1 MKECP
6 QCHKTYDDSKNFCIS
21 CGSSLNHVSDKV
33 VIEDVPEQTQPKKK
47 KKRSGCLKKVIIGI
61 IAVIIGLYVLGSY
74 INNAATYLRAEP
86 NQLVSP
92 KGGGKIKV
100 DIDYDGYIWTVNYAP
115 EWVDIEENENDF
127 EVTFAPNMTGRN
139 REGSITIQSGK
150 LVTQVAVGQSGTAT
164 FVHVSKDNLKFSKSG
179 GLVSVKVETDGCNWE
194 TEYSDFL
201 TVTKDEDG
209 LSIFAPQNAETYRTG
224 MIKVYE
230 DNQSRTIYVTQ
241 GGTCNYCGG
250 DGELSCSYCM
260 GLGGTGYGL
269 YYLACM
275 WCGGSGKI
283 RCPSCQGTGEIE

>member
-6 QCHKTYDDSKNFCIS
+6 KCHKNYDDLKNFCIL
-21 CGSSLNHVSDKV
+21 CGSSLDYIPDKV
-33 VIEDVPEQTQPKKK
+33 VIEDVPDKTQPKKK
-47 KKRSGCLKKVIIGI
+47 KKRSGCLKQVLIGI
-61 IAVIIGLYVLGSY
+61 IAVIIGLYAFGSY
-74 INNAATYLRAEP
+74 INNAATYLRTEP

-92 KGGGKIKV
+92 KSGDKIKV
-100 DIDYDGYIWTVNYAP
+100 DIDYDGYIWTINYAP
-115 EWVDIEENENDF
+115 EWIHIEENENDF

-139 REGSITIQSGK
+139 RDGSITIQSGK
-150 LVTQVAVGQSGTAT
+150 LITQVAVGQSGTAT
-164 FVHVSKDNLKFSKSG
+164 FVHVSKDNLKFGKSG
-179 GLVSVKVETDGCNWE
+179 GLASVKVETDGCNWE
-194 TEYSDFL
+194 AEYSDFL
-201 TVTKDEDG
+201 TVTKDGDG

-241 GGTCNYCGG
+241 GGTCSYCGG

-283 RCPSCQGTGEIE
+283 KCPNCQGTGEIE